1 MKNNTPADKDIKL
14 ILCVIMTLFII
25 AFGILGLC
33 DSCSV
38 PQRFH
43 PSVYEYMFTEDCVEF
58 KLIDEHTKDTMYLY
72 YCTDGIDAS
81 ASMFF
86 NDKMQFDDSL

>member
-1 MKNNTPADKDIKL
+1 MSHTSPDKDVKL

-43 PSVYEYMFTEDCVEF
+43 PSHYNYMFNENCVEF
-58 KLIDEHTKDTMYLY
+58 KLIDEHTHDTMFLY
-72 YCTDGIDAS
+72 YCTDGFGAS
-81 ASMFF
+81 ASMFY
-86 NDKMQFDDSL
+86 NDKMQFNDSL